1 MIKESV
7 FDIIKQLEQEPSTNA
22 KLEILKQHRGNPELR
37 EFFYLALSPE
47 EIFYIKKI
55 PSLDNWNGY
64 HSGKYHSL
72 DWAMGKLL
80 DLSTRKYTGDIG
92 KEHLSFILSSIAPE
106 NANLIGRI
114 IKKDPNC
121 GIDYKTVNKI
131 WPGLIKVFP
140 VALCGKNNE
149 KTRKNISFPA
159 YIQTKMDGL
168 RICAIVE
175 NGTVSFRSRN
185 GKLIDLKGCLE
196 KEFIDMAGGSNFM
209 FDGEAVCYRNGE
221 LLPRKESNGIL
232 NKAIKGTISLEEA
245 ELVHIVLWDMIPLE
259 DFWGEKCGYPYNYRL
274 ANLNDR
280 IDKIN
285 EIWHDP
291 FKFSKIEKIETKTIS
306 SWTEAEKTFT
316 TCLSNGK
323 EGCIVKEKSSIW
335 ENKRLKNH
343 IKLKAEKSA
352 DLLCVGTEPH
362 SKNQNMIGSLILQ
375 TLCGK
380 LECGCGSGMTDKDR
394 LMPKE
399 YYVDKVI
406 EVKYNEIIEKENSGI
421 KSLFLPIFKTVRLD
435 KSVANTLE
443 ELA

>member
-1 MIKESV
+1 MKTY
-7 FDIIKQLEQEPSTNA
+7 DIIKQLEQEPSTNA
-22 KLEILKQHRGNPELR
+22 KLEILKQHKENPELR
-37 EFFYLALSPE
+37 EFFYLSLSPE

-64 HSGKYHSL
+64 NSEEEYSSL
-72 DWAMGKLL
+72 DWAMGKLF
-80 DLSTRKYTGDIG
+80 DLSSRKYTGDIG
-92 KEHLSFILSSIAPE
+92 KEHLCFILSSITPE
-106 NANLIGRI
+106 NANLIERI

-140 VALCGKNNE
+140 VALCERNNE

-175 NGTVSFRSRN
+175 NGNVSFRSRN

-196 KEFIDMAGGSNFM
+196 KGFVDMAEDQNFM
-209 FDGEAVCYRNGE
+209 FDGEAICYRNGE

-232 NKAIKGTISLEEA
+232 NKAIKGTITLEEA
-245 ELVHIVLWDMIPLE
+245 DLVHIVLWDMILLD
-259 DFWGEKCGYPYNYRL
+259 DFWSEKCEKSYQLRLFEVDHKIGYFNP
-274 ANLNDR
+274 
-280 IDKIN
+280 DKI
-285 EIWHDP
+285 EAIPTQIVW
-291 FKFSKIEKIETKTIS
+291 
-306 SWTEAEKTFT
+306 SWEGAEKTFV
-316 TCLSNGK
+316 TCLSKGL

-362 SKNQNMIGSLILQ
+362 SKNPAMIGSLILQ

-380 LECGCGSGMTDKDR
+380 LECGCGSGMSDKDR
-394 LMPKE
+394 LRSKE
-399 YYVDKVI
+399 YFIDKVI
-406 EVKYNEIIEKENSGI
+406 EVKYNEIIEKENSNV
-421 KSLFLPIFKTVRLD
+421 KSLFLPIFKMVRLD